1 MDKIYMF
8 WNDKNITK
16 GDAIIVGIISAI
28 VAGVVILV
36 LPNMYNKVK
45 KKLKEL
51 KDTLKDKV
59 NIVFAKHKERK
70 RFKKFVKEY
79 NKTNKVQD
87 SSYLWLM
94 SLSNLTKKQ
103 RKVRDQI
110 MNDNFN
116 DLYERIKVG
125 QENIKKYTAQY
136 KQNQS
141 NIIVNDIFK
150 DPRK

>member
-16 GDAIIVGIISAI
+16 GDAIVVGIISAI
-28 VAGVVILV
+28 VAGIVILV
-36 LPNMYNKVK
+36 IPNMYNKTK
-45 KKLKEL
+45 EKLKKLKVV
-51 KDTLKDKV
+51 LKDKV
-59 NIVFAKHKERK
+59 NIVIYKHNECKQ
-70 RFKKFVKEY
+70 FKKFVKEY
-79 NKTNKVQD
+79 RKTNKVKD

-116 DLYERIKVG
+116 NLYEMIKAG
-125 QENIKKYTAQY
+125 QENIKKYTIPYQ
-136 KQNQS
+136 QNQP
-141 NIIVNDIFK
+141 NIIINDIFK
-150 DPRK
+150 NPRK